1 MTVLLC
7 ELCKLAYSLGKSV
20 VKGLFPL
27 NDSFGDAL
35 SQAAF
40 QRIHQAEIGIY
51 RSSLKIN
58 S

>member
-27 NDSFGDAL
+27 NDIFANAL

-51 RSSLKIN
+51 RSSFKPG
-58 S
+58 